1 MVTIRREAR
10 LAVPAARVWEVA
22 SPPASWADWLSLHA
36 SWPKEPPAGVGVG
49 STFIEKVMLLNIPMP
64 ITWRITEFDAPS
76 AFAMTGQSV
85 MGVGLDIRFELV
97 AADEA
102 TDIAISAELN
112 GALVTGGLKN
122 VVQQYADTHLTLS
135 LEKLTSLL
143 S

>member
-10 LAVPAARVWEVA
+10 LAVPAERAWEVA
-22 SPPASWADWLSLHA
+22 APPANWASWLSLHA
-36 SWPKEPPAGVGVG
+36 SWPKAPPTEVGVG

-64 ITWRITEFDAPS
+64 MTWRITEFEAPS
-76 AFAMTGQSV
+76 VFAMTGQSV
-85 MGVGLDIRFELV
+85 MGVGLDIRFDL
-97 AADEA
+97 AAAEGG
-102 TDIAISAELN
+102 TDVTISAVLS

-122 VVQQYADTHLTLS
+122 VVQQYADTHVALS